1 MIEPVATPVST
12 PFSKPT
18 LIDLQGVDFAWPGAG
33 RSKVKPTLKSAHLQ
47 VEEHEHVFLRGS
59 SGSGKSTLLN
69 IIGGIVTPQKGQV
82 HIVGQDFCQLKGLQ
96 KDRVRAD
103 NIGFIFQQF
112 NLIPYLSI
120 LENVTL
126 PCRFSKLRRDNAI
139 KRSGSVIEEATYL
152 LSRLYSKGKFSF
164 DRTTSEL
171 SVGQQQ
177 RVAAARALIGQP
189 QLIIA
194 DEPTSSLD
202 YDAREAFM
210 TLLFDE
216 IKQSGSTL
224 LYVSHDPTHQH
235 LFDSVVDMSVINPH
249 IELAL

>member
-1 MIEPVATPVST
+1 MHQPVLNAP
-12 PFSKPT
+12 
-18 LIDLQGVDFAWPGAG
+18 LIQLENVDFSWHSKASPSI
-33 RSKVKPTLKSAHLQ
+33 RSGKLCIDR
-47 VEEHEHVFLRGS
+47 HEHVFIQGA

-69 IIGGIVTPQKGQV
+69 IIGGIVTPQRGQV
-82 HIVGQDFCQLKGLQ
+82 EVVGQDFRKIREVQR
-96 KDRVRAD
+96 DRVRAD
-103 NIGFIFQQF
+103 HIGFIFQQF

-126 PCRFSKLRRDNAI
+126 PCRFSDVRRQNAI
-139 KRSGSVIEEATYL
+139 ERSGSVANEAIYL
-152 LSRLYSKGKFSF
+152 LSRLYSEAKFGF
-164 DRTTSEL
+164 DRNSSEL

-202 YDAREAFM
+202 YDSRQAFM
-210 TLLFDE
+210 DLLFDE
-216 IKQSGSTL
+216 VKTSGSTL

-235 LFDSVVDMSVINPH
+235 LFDRVIDMPAISLQDSAN
-249 IELAL
+249 L